1 MPATAGRW
9 RNPGLKNVNNPAA
22 FCHRGALNFFVIK
35 LTIGIM
41 YTNLTAV
48 KFILRLI

>member
-1 MPATAGRW
+1 MPATAGRR
-9 RNPGLKNVNNPAA
+9 RNPESKNVNNPAA
-22 FCHRGALNFFVIK
+22 FCNRSALNFFVIK

-41 YTNLTAV
+41 YTNLTAI